1 MTLHRRCA
9 ALLCALALFTALSPA
24 RALTLP
30 TFTDVPEKHWA
41 AEDISWCAYYGILEG
56 VGDGSFALG
65 APMTR
70 AAYATA
76 LCRMMNWE
84 LLHPEKGSFPDNQ
97 QTNKWYF
104 APIET
109 AYAHGVI
116 TAQSKLCRPDDPITR
131 EEMAMMTVRA
141 FGYSLL
147 AGAVQEDCPF
157 TDVSVGAGYITLA
170 YHMGIVKGVDRYTF
184 NPKATATRE
193 EAAAMLLRAYN
204 GRMDGIQCLNW
215 EELGGASMLV
225 RSRIGES
232 GSVPVSPRASYE
244 HIFSAAISDARL
256 GNTPALPLL
265 MNLVPYAQNVKNN
278 TIGEG
283 RELTQ
288 AELDALLA
296 AEGTQVYRSAR
307 HGESYPLH
315 RESDGSTTVVWFVSA
330 ADLHDKL
337 TLAKLLGVDT
347 VLLRRAAPAP
357 AAE

>member
-1 MTLHRRCA
+1 MTLRRRCA

-97 QTNKWYF
+97 KTNKWYF

-170 YHMGIVKGVDRYTF
+170 YHMGIVKGIDRYTF

-204 GRMDGIQCLNW
+204 GRMDGIECLNW
-215 EELGGASMLV
+215 EEGCTAPMA
-225 RSRIGES
+225 ES
-232 GSVPVSPRASYE
+232 SVGTGGSVPVSPRAGYE
-244 HIFSAAISDARL
+244 AIFAAAKDGDTI
-256 GNTPALPLL
+256 AL
-265 MNLVPYAQNVKNN
+265 NLAPYAQNVKNN
-278 TIGEG
+278 KMDEG

-307 HGESYPLH
+307 HGESYLLH

-337 TLAKLLGVDT
+337 TLAKLIGLET
-347 VLLRRAAPAP
+347 VYLRRAAPAP

>member
-1 MTLHRRCA
+1 MTLLRRCA

-97 QTNKWYF
+97 KTGKWYF

-116 TAQSKLCRPDDPITR
+116 TTQSKLCRPDDPITR

-147 AGAVQEDCPF
+147 AGAVQDDCPF

-170 YHMGIVKGVDRYTF
+170 YHMGIVKGIDRYTF

-204 GRMDGIQCLNW
+204 GRMDGIECLNW
-215 EELGGASMLV
+215 EEGCTAPMAESIVGA
-225 RSRIGES
+225 G
-232 GSVPVSPRASYE
+232 GSVPVSPRAGYE
-244 HIFSAAISDARL
+244 AIFAAAKD
-256 GNTPALPLL
+256 GDTVAL
-265 MNLVPYAQNVKNN
+265 NLVPYAQNVKNN
-278 TIGEG
+278 KMDEG

-307 HGESYPLH
+307 HGESYLLH

-337 TLAKLLGVDT
+337 TLAKLIGLET
-347 VLLRRAAPAP
+347 VYLRRAAPAP